1 MLLVAFGFALSLLA
15 VLWRLTYRTRYI
27 DLDFKYYFL
36 LLVSVLGTFLAFLGF
51 RELASGAIN
60 ETNLDYSQ
68 ILTVLSL
75 LAAGIITGY
84 FTFTYEQSA
93 EDERPL
99 TTALSSGF
107 AFLFY
112 FTFASISFYM
122 GKSKQIHGA
131 EGANIVGPIIMWVL
145 LLANS
150 LHDFWDYRK
159 AQPKTV

>member
-15 VLWRLTYRTRYI
+15 VLLRLRYKTRKI
-27 DLDFKYYFL
+27 VLDRKYYLLLALSVAGTVLAFIGFL
-36 LLVSVLGTFLAFLGF
+36 LLARVPV
-51 RELASGAIN
+51 N
-60 ETNLDYSQ
+60 ETVDYSQ

-93 EDERPL
+93 GDELAL

-112 FTFASISFYM
+112 FTFGSISFYM
-122 GKSKQIHGA
+122 GKSKQIHST
-131 EGANIVGPIIMWVL
+131 ECANIIGPVIMWVL

-150 LHDFWDYRK
+150 FHDFWDYRK
-159 AQPKTV
+159 AP